1 MPATELQYK
10 WRDPDVYQSFMGRWS
25 ELLAP
30 KFLALTGI
38 PDDARVLDVACGTG
52 VLSKALA
59 DSGRN
64 VIAIDVSEGFLE
76 GARQLRS
83 HPNVTYDT
91 GDIRKMTFPDGTFD
105 AAVSTLALDVLPE
118 TEQVVAEMKR
128 VVRPG
133 GVVASAVHQFLGGL
147 PAFDLLIHTASV
159 LDADIR
165 ELRSTRA
172 GRQRFWPGG
181 QTAMWRAA
189 GLVDVVESPI
199 VIDCEYPSFADYWG
213 TFTSGMASFSP
224 RLMALTDDA
233 RNEIQKHVRAG
244 YLLGWADGPRS
255 FPMIARAVR
264 GTVPK

>member
-1 MPATELQYK
+1 M
-10 WRDPDVYQSFMGRWS
+10 
-25 ELLAP
+25 
-30 KFLALTGI
+30 
-38 PDDARVLDVACGTG
+38 
-52 VLSKALA
+52 SKALA

-83 HPNVTYDT
+83 NLNITYET
-91 GDIRKMTFPDGTFD
+91 GDIRKMTFLDGTFD

-133 GVVASAVHQFLGGL
+133 GVVASAVHQFIGGL

-181 QTAMWRAA
+181 R
-189 GLVDVVESPI
+189 
-199 VIDCEYPSFADYWG
+199 
-213 TFTSGMASFSP
+213 P
-224 RLMALTDDA
+224 RCG
-233 RNEIQKHVRAG
+233 RRAG
-244 YLLGWADGPRS
+244 TCGCG
-255 FPMIARAVR
+255 
-264 GTVPK
+264 